1 MSKVAIVTGANR
13 GIGLEVSRQLIE
25 KDYFVILACR
35 NEEKGKLAE
44 EYLGGQSRFVQL
56 DLSKPEEISK
66 FIDFM
71 KGEYPKI
78 DLLYNNAGLI
88 YNKFELTSEGF
99 ESMIGVNYFG
109 AVRLSLG
116 LLENLEASHGKIV
129 QITSLAMYLARKFN
143 IKDLHSEQN
152 FTPASRYNL
161 TNLLRSMFII
171 ELAEKTSDLSIKL
184 TLAHP
189 GITNSSSS
197 RPFGRTASINSYYK
211 RIWTDIS
218 TGAAPVLQAV
228 NDANP
233 PSDKTYA
240 PKIFGVYG
248 YPSIKKLSKLAY
260 QRELRRELW
269 DYTFRELN
277 LNKIF

>member
-25 KDYFVILACR
+25 EDYFVILACR

-56 DLSKPEEISK
+56 DLSKPEEIIS

-129 QITSLAMYLARKFN
+129 QITSLAMYIARKFN

-161 TNLLRSMFII
+161 TNLLRSMFIV

-197 RPFGRTASINSYYK
+197 TPFGRTASVNSYYK
-211 RIWTDIS
+211 RIWTDIR

-260 QRELRRELW
+260 QKSYREELW
-269 DYTFRELN
+269 KFTLEALN
-277 LNKIF
+277 LNF

>member
-25 KDYFVILACR
+25 EDYFVILACR
-35 NEEKGKLAE
+35 NEDKGKLAE

-56 DLSKPEEISK
+56 DLSKPEEISN

-116 LLENLEASHGKIV
+116 LLENLQASHGKIV
-129 QITSLAMYLARKFN
+129 QITSLSMYLARKFN

-161 TNLLRSMFII
+161 TNLLRSMFIV
-171 ELAEKTSDLSIKL
+171 ELAEKSSDLSIKL

-197 RPFGRTASINSYYK
+197 RPFGRTASVNSYYK
-211 RIWTDIS
+211 RIWTDIR

-260 QRELRRELW
+260 QKSYREELW
-269 DYTFRELN
+269 KFTLEALN
-277 LNKIF
+277 LNF

>member
-1 MSKVAIVTGANR
+1 MSKIAIVTGANR
-13 GIGLEVSRQLIE
+13 GIGLEVSRQLINE
-25 KDYFVILACR
+25 DYFVILACR
-35 NEEKGKLAE
+35 SEEKGKLAE
-44 EYLGGQSRFVQL
+44 EYLGSQSRFVQL
-56 DLSKPEEISK
+56 DLSKPEDISN

-116 LLENLEASHGKIV
+116 LLENLEAAHGRIV
-129 QITSLAMYLARKFN
+129 QITSLSMYLARKFN
-143 IKDLHSEQN
+143 INDLHSEKN
-152 FTPASRYNL
+152 FTPVSRYNL
-161 TNLLRSMFII
+161 TNLLRSMFIV
-171 ELAEKTSDLSIKL
+171 ELAEKTSNLSIKL
-184 TLAHP
+184 ALAHP
-189 GITNSSSS
+189 GITNSPSS
-197 RPFGRTASINSYYK
+197 RPFGRTAKVNSYYK

-218 TGAAPVLQAV
+218 TGAAPILKAV
-228 NDANP
+228 SDTNP

-248 YPSIKKLSKLAY
+248 DPSIKKLSKLAY
-260 QRELRRELW
+260 QKNYREELW
-269 DYTFRELN
+269 DFTLEVLN
-277 LNKIF
+277 LNLN

>member
-1 MSKVAIVTGANR
+1 MSKIAIVTGANR
-13 GIGLEVSRQLIE
+13 GIGLEVSRQLINE
-25 KDYFVILACR
+25 DYFVILACR
-35 NEEKGKLAE
+35 SEEKGKLAE
-44 EYLGGQSRFVQL
+44 EYLGSQSRFVQL
-56 DLSKPEEISK
+56 DLSKPEEISN

-116 LLENLEASHGKIV
+116 LLENLEAAHGRIV
-129 QITSLAMYLARKFN
+129 QITSLSMYLARKFN
-143 IKDLHSEQN
+143 INELHSEKN
-152 FTPASRYNL
+152 FTPVSRYNL
-161 TNLLRSMFII
+161 TNLLRSMFIV
-171 ELAEKTSDLSIKL
+171 ELAEKTSNLSIKL
-184 TLAHP
+184 ALAHP
-189 GITNSSSS
+189 GITNSPSS
-197 RPFGRTASINSYYK
+197 RPFGRTAKVNSYYK

-218 TGAAPVLQAV
+218 TGAAPILKAV
-228 NDANP
+228 SDTNP

-248 YPSIKKLSKLAY
+248 DPSIKKLSKLAY
-260 QRELRRELW
+260 QKNYREELW
-269 DYTFRELN
+269 DFTLEVLN
-277 LNKIF
+277 LNLN

>member
-1 MSKVAIVTGANR
+1 MSKIAIVTGANR
-13 GIGLEVSRQLIE
+13 GIGLEVSRQLIKE
-25 KDYFVILACR
+25 DYFVILACR
-35 NEEKGKLAE
+35 SEEKGKLAE
-44 EYLGGQSRFVQL
+44 EYLGSQSRFVQL
-56 DLSKPEEISK
+56 DLSKPEEISN

-116 LLENLEASHGKIV
+116 LLENLEAAQGKIV
-129 QITSLAMYLARKFN
+129 QITSLSMYLARKFN
-143 IKDLHSEQN
+143 INDLHSEKN
-152 FTPASRYNL
+152 FTPVSRYNL
-161 TNLLRSMFII
+161 TNLLRSMFIV
-171 ELAEKTSDLSIKL
+171 ELAEKTSNLSIKL
-184 TLAHP
+184 ALAHP
-189 GITNSSSS
+189 GITNSPSS
-197 RPFGRTASINSYYK
+197 RPFGRTAKVNSYYK

-218 TGAAPVLQAV
+218 TGAAPILKAV
-228 NDANP
+228 SDTNP

-248 YPSIKKLSKLAY
+248 YPSIKKLSKLVY
-260 QRELRRELW
+260 QRELRNELW
-269 DYTFRELN
+269 EYTFKELN
-277 LNKIF
+277 LNKI

>member
-1 MSKVAIVTGANR
+1 MSKIAIVTGANR
-13 GIGLEVSRQLIE
+13 GIGLEVSRQLIKE
-25 KDYFVILACR
+25 DYFVILACR
-35 NEEKGKLAE
+35 SEEKGKLAE
-44 EYLGGQSRFVQL
+44 EYLGSQSRFVQL
-56 DLSKPEEISK
+56 DLSKPEDISN

-116 LLENLEASHGKIV
+116 LLENLEAAHGRIV
-129 QITSLAMYLARKFN
+129 QITSLSMYLARKFN
-143 IKDLHSEQN
+143 INDLHSEKN
-152 FTPASRYNL
+152 FSPVSRYNL
-161 TNLLRSMFII
+161 TNLLRSMFIV
-171 ELAEKTSDLSIKL
+171 ELAEKSCNLSIKL
-184 TLAHP
+184 ALAHP
-189 GITNSSSS
+189 GITNSPSS
-197 RPFGRTASINSYYK
+197 RPFGRTAKVNSYYK

-218 TGAAPVLQAV
+218 TGAAPILKAV
-228 NDANP
+228 SDTNP

-248 YPSIKKLSKLAY
+248 DPSIKKLSKLAY
-260 QRELRRELW
+260 QKNYREELW
-269 DYTFRELN
+269 DFTLEVLN
-277 LNKIF
+277 LNLN

>member
-1 MSKVAIVTGANR
+1 MSKIAIVTGANR
-13 GIGLEVSRQLIE
+13 GIGLEVSRQLINE
-25 KDYFVILACR
+25 DYFVILACR
-35 NEEKGKLAE
+35 SEEKGKLAE
-44 EYLGGQSRFVQL
+44 EYLGSQSRFVQL
-56 DLSKPEEISK
+56 DLSKPEDISN

-116 LLENLEASHGKIV
+116 LLENLEAAQGKIV
-129 QITSLAMYLARKFN
+129 QITSLSMYLARKFN
-143 IKDLHSEQN
+143 INDLHSEKN
-152 FTPASRYNL
+152 FTPVSRYNL
-161 TNLLRSMFII
+161 TNLLRSMFIV
-171 ELAEKTSDLSIKL
+171 ELAEKTSNLSIKL
-184 TLAHP
+184 ALAHP
-189 GITNSSSS
+189 GITNSPSS
-197 RPFGRTASINSYYK
+197 RPFGRTAKVNSYYK

-218 TGAAPVLQAV
+218 TGAAPILKAV
-228 NDANP
+228 SDTNP

-248 YPSIKKLSKLAY
+248 DPSIKKLSKLAY
-260 QRELRRELW
+260 QKNFREELW
-269 DYTFRELN
+269 DFTLEVLN
-277 LNKIF
+277 LNLN

>member
-1 MSKVAIVTGANR
+1 MSKIAIVTGANR
-13 GIGLEVSRQLIE
+13 GIVLEVSRQLINE
-25 KDYFVILACR
+25 DYFVILACR
-35 NEEKGKLAE
+35 SEEKGKLAE
-44 EYLGGQSRFVQL
+44 EYLGSQSRFVQL
-56 DLSKPEEISK
+56 DLSKPEEISN

-116 LLENLEASHGKIV
+116 LLENLEAAQGKIV
-129 QITSLAMYLARKFN
+129 QITSLSMYLARKFN
-143 IKDLHSEQN
+143 INDLHSEKN
-152 FTPASRYNL
+152 FTPVSRYNL
-161 TNLLRSMFII
+161 TNLLRSMFIV
-171 ELAEKTSDLSIKL
+171 ELAEKTSNLSIKL
-184 TLAHP
+184 ALAHP
-189 GITNSSSS
+189 GITNSPSS
-197 RPFGRTASINSYYK
+197 RPFGRTAKVNSYYK

-218 TGAAPVLQAV
+218 TGAAPILKAV
-228 NDANP
+228 SDTNP

-248 YPSIKKLSKLAY
+248 DPSIKKLSKLAY
-260 QRELRRELW
+260 QKNYREELW
-269 DYTFRELN
+269 DFTLEVLN
-277 LNKIF
+277 LNLN

>member
-13 GIGLEVSRQLIE
+13 GIGLEVSRELIKE
-25 KDYFVILACR
+25 DYFIILACR

-44 EYLGGQSRFVQL
+44 KYLGSQSRFVQL
-56 DLSKPEEISK
+56 DLSKPEEISN
-66 FIDFM
+66 FINFI
-71 KGEYPKI
+71 KEEYPKI

-116 LLENLEASHGKIV
+116 LLENIEASHGKIV
-129 QITSLAMYLARKFN
+129 QITSLAMYLARKFDIN
-143 IKDLHSEQN
+143 DLHSEQN

-161 TNLLRSMFII
+161 TNLLRSMFIV
-171 ELAEKTSDLSIKL
+171 ELAEKTTDLSIKL

-197 RPFGRTASINSYYK
+197 RPFGKTASVNSYYK
-211 RIWTDIS
+211 RIWTDIR

-228 NDANP
+228 KDANP
-233 PSDKTYA
+233 PSDRTYA

-248 YPSIKKLSKLAY
+248 KPSIKKLSKLAY
-260 QRELRRELW
+260 QKRYREELW
-269 DYTFRELN
+269 KFTLEAL
-277 LNKIF
+277 KINFN

>member
-25 KDYFVILACR
+25 EDYFVILACR
-35 NEEKGKLAE
+35 SEEKGKLAE
-44 EYLGGQSRFVQL
+44 EYLGSQSRFVQL
-56 DLSKPEEISK
+56 DLSKPEDISN

-116 LLENLEASHGKIV
+116 LLENLEAAHGRIV
-129 QITSLAMYLARKFN
+129 QITSLSMYLARKFN
-143 IKDLHSEQN
+143 INDLHSEKN
-152 FTPASRYNL
+152 FTPVSRYNL
-161 TNLLRSMFII
+161 TNLLRSMFIV
-171 ELAEKTSDLSIKL
+171 ELAEKTSNLSIKL
-184 TLAHP
+184 ALAHP
-189 GITNSSSS
+189 GITNSPSS
-197 RPFGRTASINSYYK
+197 RPFGRTAKVNSYYK

-218 TGAAPVLQAV
+218 TGAAPILKAV
-228 NDANP
+228 SDTNP

-248 YPSIKKLSKLAY
+248 DPSIKKLSKLAY
-260 QRELRRELW
+260 QKNYREELW
-269 DYTFRELN
+269 DFTLEVLN
-277 LNKIF
+277 LNLN

>member
-1 MSKVAIVTGANR
+1 MSKIAIVTGANR
-13 GIGLEVSRQLIE
+13 GIGLEVSRQLINE
-25 KDYFVILACR
+25 DYFVILACR
-35 NEEKGKLAE
+35 SEEKGKLAE
-44 EYLGGQSRFVQL
+44 EYLGSQSRFVQL
-56 DLSKPEEISK
+56 DLSKPEEISN

-116 LLENLEASHGKIV
+116 LLENLEAAQGKIV
-129 QITSLAMYLARKFN
+129 QITSLSMYLARKFN
-143 IKDLHSEQN
+143 INDLHSEKN
-152 FTPASRYNL
+152 FTPVSRYNL
-161 TNLLRSMFII
+161 TNLLRSMFIV
-171 ELAEKTSDLSIKL
+171 ELAEKTSNLSIKL
-184 TLAHP
+184 ALAHP
-189 GITNSSSS
+189 GITNSPSS
-197 RPFGRTASINSYYK
+197 RPYGRTAKVNSYYK

-218 TGAAPVLQAV
+218 TGAAPILKAV
-228 NDANP
+228 SDTNP

-248 YPSIKKLSKLAY
+248 DPSIKKLSKLAY
-260 QRELRRELW
+260 QKNYREELW
-269 DYTFRELN
+269 DFTLEVLN
-277 LNKIF
+277 LNLN

>member
-1 MSKVAIVTGANR
+1 MSKIAIVTGANR
-13 GIGLEVSRQLIE
+13 GIGLEVSRQLIKE
-25 KDYFVILACR
+25 DYFVILACR
-35 NEEKGKLAE
+35 SEEKGKLAE
-44 EYLGGQSRFVQL
+44 EYLGSQSRFVQL
-56 DLSKPEEISK
+56 DLSKPEDISN

-116 LLENLEASHGKIV
+116 LLENLEAAHGRIV
-129 QITSLAMYLARKFN
+129 QITSLSMYLARKFN
-143 IKDLHSEQN
+143 INDLHSEKN
-152 FTPASRYNL
+152 FSPVSRYNL
-161 TNLLRSMFII
+161 TNLLRSMFIV
-171 ELAEKTSDLSIKL
+171 ELAEKTSNLSIKL
-184 TLAHP
+184 ALAHP
-189 GITNSSSS
+189 GITNSPSS
-197 RPFGRTASINSYYK
+197 RPFGRTAKVNSYYK

-218 TGAAPVLQAV
+218 TGAAPILKAV
-228 NDANP
+228 SDTNP

-248 YPSIKKLSKLAY
+248 DPSIKKLSKLAY
-260 QRELRRELW
+260 QKNYREELW
-269 DYTFRELN
+269 DFTLEVLN
-277 LNKIF
+277 LNLN

>member
-25 KDYFVILACR
+25 EDYFVILACR

-56 DLSKPEEISK
+56 DLSKPEEISN

-116 LLENLEASHGKIV
+116 LLENLEAAHGRIV
-129 QITSLAMYLARKFN
+129 QITSLSMYLARKFN
-143 IKDLHSEQN
+143 INDLHSEKN
-152 FTPASRYNL
+152 FTPVSRYNL
-161 TNLLRSMFII
+161 TNLLRSMFIV
-171 ELAEKTSDLSIKL
+171 ELAEKTSNLSIKL
-184 TLAHP
+184 ALAHP
-189 GITNSSSS
+189 GITNSPSS
-197 RPFGRTASINSYYK
+197 RPFGRTAKVNSYYK

-218 TGAAPVLQAV
+218 TGAAPILKAV
-228 NDANP
+228 SDTNP

-248 YPSIKKLSKLAY
+248 DPSIKKLSKLAY
-260 QRELRRELW
+260 QKNYREELW
-269 DYTFRELN
+269 DFTLEVLN
-277 LNKIF
+277 LNLN

>member
-1 MSKVAIVTGANR
+1 MSKIAIVTGANR
-13 GIGLEVSRQLIE
+13 GIGLEVSRQLIKE
-25 KDYFVILACR
+25 DYFVILACR
-35 NEEKGKLAE
+35 SEEKGKLAE
-44 EYLGGQSRFVQL
+44 EYLGSQSRFVQL
-56 DLSKPEEISK
+56 DLSKPEDISN

-116 LLENLEASHGKIV
+116 LLENLEAAHGRIV
-129 QITSLAMYLARKFN
+129 QITSLSMYLARKFN
-143 IKDLHSEQN
+143 INDLHSEKN
-152 FTPASRYNL
+152 FTPVSRYNL
-161 TNLLRSMFII
+161 TNLLRSMFIV
-171 ELAEKTSDLSIKL
+171 ELAEKTSNLSIKL
-184 TLAHP
+184 ALAHP
-189 GITNSSSS
+189 GITNSPSS
-197 RPFGRTASINSYYK
+197 RPFGRTAKVNSYYK

-218 TGAAPVLQAV
+218 TGAAPILKAV
-228 NDANP
+228 SDTNP

-248 YPSIKKLSKLAY
+248 DPSIKKLSKLAY
-260 QRELRRELW
+260 QKNYREELW
-269 DYTFRELN
+269 DFTLEVLN
-277 LNKIF
+277 LNLN

>member
-1 MSKVAIVTGANR
+1 MSKIAIVTGANR
-13 GIGLEVSRQLIE
+13 GIGLEVSRQLINE
-25 KDYFVILACR
+25 DYFVILACR
-35 NEEKGKLAE
+35 SEEKGKLAE
-44 EYLGGQSRFVQL
+44 EYLGSQSRFVQL
-56 DLSKPEEISK
+56 DLSKPEEISN

-116 LLENLEASHGKIV
+116 LLENLEAAQGKIV
-129 QITSLAMYLARKFN
+129 QITSLSMYLARKFN
-143 IKDLHSEQN
+143 INDLHSEKN
-152 FTPASRYNL
+152 FTPVSRYNL
-161 TNLLRSMFII
+161 TNLLRSMFIV
-171 ELAEKTSDLSIKL
+171 ELAEKTSNLSIKL
-184 TLAHP
+184 ALAHP
-189 GITNSSSS
+189 GITNSPSS
-197 RPFGRTASINSYYK
+197 RPFGRTAKVNSYYK

-218 TGAAPVLQAV
+218 TGAAPILKAV
-228 NDANP
+228 SDTNP

-248 YPSIKKLSKLAY
+248 DPSIKKLSKLAY
-260 QRELRRELW
+260 QKNYREELW
-269 DYTFRELN
+269 DFTLEVLN
-277 LNKIF
+277 LNLN